1 MMKGGESMSV
11 VHGPITP
18 EEAKRR
24 HLAEFVPDEV
34 YEVIDDLLV
43 ERYGMSIKIS
53 QKEVITKALEKMQSD
68 GTSVPQEDFF
78 TNHWLDIEPAYEAR
92 GWSVKFRKPDY
103 GEMDFEPYWL
113 FSVSG

>member
-1 MMKGGESMSV
+1 MKGGVRCERSTYYS
-11 VHGPITP
+11 GRSQ
-18 EEAKRR
+18 KR

-34 YEVIDDLLV
+34 YEVIDNLLA
-43 ERYGMSIKIS
+43 ERYGTSIKIS
-53 QKEVITKALEKMQSD
+53 QKEVIAKALEKMQSD

-78 TNHWLDIEPAYEAR
+78 TNHWLDIEPAYEAQ
-92 GWSVKFRKPDY
+92 GWSVKFRAPDH